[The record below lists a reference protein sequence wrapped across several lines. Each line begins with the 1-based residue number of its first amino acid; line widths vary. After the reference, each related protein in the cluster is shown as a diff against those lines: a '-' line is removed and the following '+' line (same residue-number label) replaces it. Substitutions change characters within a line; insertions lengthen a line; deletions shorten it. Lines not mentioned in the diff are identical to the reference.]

1 MSPSENPLCTSS
13 VSVQDSQE
21 EALPITSF
29 ACKWKAPCKRKES
42 KAKIADISFKKHVYG
57 HQTKHNFQF
66 LSEYDPR
73 PTEFR
78 GKAQDGLQSFLYE
91 VKGKGLGV
99 SILFDPD
106 CHVWKPATVTDTMIP
121 IVSQLPSKE
130 QLIERVKAFKES
142 LKLTPE
148 SISIVVFCKTLST
161 HSIKLRTSFPYASYH
176 FTGKILTTI
185 FNQGN

>member
-13 VSVQDSQE
+13 VSVQDSQ
-21 EALPITSF
+21 
-29 ACKWKAPCKRKES
+29 
-42 KAKIADISFKKHVYG
+42 IADISFKKHVYG

-99 SILFDPD
+99 SILFG
-106 CHVWKPATVTDTMIP
+106 
-121 IVSQLPSKE
+121 SQLP
-130 QLIERVKAFKES
+130 
-142 LKLTPE
+142 
-148 SISIVVFCKTLST
+148 
-161 HSIKLRTSFPYASYH
+161 
-176 FTGKILTTI
+176 
-185 FNQGN
+185 